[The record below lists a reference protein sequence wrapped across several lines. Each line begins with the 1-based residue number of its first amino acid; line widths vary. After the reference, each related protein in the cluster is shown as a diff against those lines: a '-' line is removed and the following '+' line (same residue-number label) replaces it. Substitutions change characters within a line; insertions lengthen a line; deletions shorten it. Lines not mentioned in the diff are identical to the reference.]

1 MTEHNNLAHKVGG
14 KRRRRRSRR
23 RTRKMRKSKK
33 VKVSG
38 KVGSKKNPYAS
49 KAAAKRGHKKG
60 VVHYKKKGRTLKVKS
75 KNLR

>member
-1 MTEHNNLAHKVGG
+1 MSELANLAKLVGG
-14 KRRRRRSRR
+14 KRRRRRTRRKSR
-23 RTRKMRKSKK
+23 KVRKSKK